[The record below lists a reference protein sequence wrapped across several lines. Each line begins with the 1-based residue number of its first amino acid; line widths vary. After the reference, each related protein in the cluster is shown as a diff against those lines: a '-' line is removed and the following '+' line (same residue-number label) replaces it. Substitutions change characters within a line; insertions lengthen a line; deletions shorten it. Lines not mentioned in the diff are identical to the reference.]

1 MHTVLRQTLVQAIG
15 FLHALN
21 YHSYYHAL
29 QDTTAQV
36 HAISRILVYT
46 NTVLQTD
53 VVKTTHK
60 SPFTCAIHDSTVAM
74 NINIM
79 HT

>member
-1 MHTVLRQTLVQAIG
+1 MSSVYSIG

-36 HAISRILVYT
+36 HAIFRILVYT

-53 VVKTTHK
+53 VIKTTHK
-60 SPFTCAIHDSTVAM
+60 SIYMIAQ
-74 NINIM
+74 
-79 HT
+79 